1 MRSDSVR
8 LAEVL
13 TIDTMLLIDTTAV
26 RDTTRSWRS
35 SEARLPPGRGPR

>member
-1 MRSDSVR
+1 MRSDSAR

-26 RDTTRSWRS
+26 RDTTRIRHS
-35 SEARLPPGRGPR
+35 SARLPPGRGPR